1 MRERSPKTN
10 LAYDANKEIFDRHAK
25 RYGSIKFVNPEF
37 GELFSSHLLELSMS
51 RDEISEYLSLCLPI
65 GKLSVYSDLR
75 WYKGGNLLGDA
86 HHLTRRGIINFGRHI
101 GKLIHILNTLDVKSN
116 SRMLDIVRE
125 ETKLEFTYPPKGDYP
140 LLN

>member
-51 RDEISEYLSLCLPI
+51 RDEISEYRSLCLPI

-75 WYKGGNLLGDA
+75 WYSAGYPLARSWLALRAARSSAMLPIDGV
-86 HHLTRRGIINFGRHI
+86 
-101 GKLIHILNTLDVKSN
+101 IHILNTL
-116 SRMLDIVRE
+116 
-125 ETKLEFTYPPKGDYP
+125 
-140 LLN
+140 